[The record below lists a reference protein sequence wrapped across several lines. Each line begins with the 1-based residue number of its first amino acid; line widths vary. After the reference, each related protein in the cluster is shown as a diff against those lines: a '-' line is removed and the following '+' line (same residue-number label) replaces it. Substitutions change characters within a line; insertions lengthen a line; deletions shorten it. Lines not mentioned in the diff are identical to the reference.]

1 MLARSALVAAAVL
14 SSVATAQSAS
24 DLLSGISSTCT
35 SSVSNLLGSQFAS
48 CADISGLIPILTTS
62 GSVVTPSAFAN
73 SWLGTLCGQSNCS
86 TSAIQ
91 NATGIIDAG
100 CSAELSAGNAVVTV
114 ARTAIANFN
123 TVKAAACLQ
132 QSSNS
137 TYCVTDLLDKVQSG
151 LNTQLTVSSLTSL
164 SLSDLEKIPSSEV
177 CDDCAHALTTKLLPV
192 IESATTSSSAA
203 GASGVSSSSI
213 SSAIGGYCGQSFL
226 DGQVPSDIKQGSGSS
241 SSSSSSGNGA
251 VSSTSLTGGAELS
264 TGSWSKVAGVAGV
277 GLAAAVML
285 V

>member
-1 MLARSALVAAAVL
+1 MRPVK
-14 SSVATAQSAS
+14 
-24 DLLSGISSTCT
+24 LLDVGDPERHRYHRRR
-35 SSVSNLLGSQFAS
+35 LLGRAQCRECSRGAS
-48 CADISGLIPILTTS
+48 YMDGS
-62 GSVVTPSAFAN
+62 GSVAARPDEIPRE
-73 SWLGTLCGQSNCS
+73 Q
-86 TSAIQ
+86 
-91 NATGIIDAG
+91 
-100 CSAELSAGNAVVTV
+100 TV

-251 VSSTSLTGGAELS
+251 VSSTSLTGGAGLS
-264 TGSWSKVAGVAGV
+264 SGSWSKVAGVAGV